1 MTHLTLAQLSG
12 DGKRLLLVDDQGA
25 EFTLDV
31 DAKLRAA
38 LRGEHARLGQLEMK
52 MDSSLR
58 PRDIQARIRAGET
71 PEDVASAAGTTVDA
85 IMPFAAPVMAER
97 QHVAERAQRSSVR
110 RSAGGSV
117 PTGART
123 LGEAVGGHLR
133 SLNVDPDTVQWDAA
147 RREDGR
153 WTLTADYSAGPR
165 SGTAQFTFDAPGNY
179 VVVDNDD
186 AHFLIGDTGAAAPEA
201 PPARDDLQRA
211 RARRQSTAP
220 AHDELPLGDDALSLV
235 SDESR
240 SESSSQSA
248 SLGAEAPVEAYLD
261 DEPPTREQPAVT
273 DEPAPED
280 ERHDV
285 GPVAEDEPPARP
297 AKKRGRASVPSW
309 DEIMFGGPSG
319 SDRA

>member
-38 LRGEHARLGQLEMK
+38 LRGEHSRLGQLEMK

-58 PRDIQARIRAGET
+58 PRDIQARIRSGET
-71 PEDVASAAGTTVDA
+71 PEAVASAAGTTVEA

-110 RSAGGSV
+110 RSGSGQ
-117 PTGART
+117 GART

-133 SLNVDPDTVQWDAA
+133 SLNVDPETITWDAA

-153 WTLTADYSAGPR
+153 WTLTADFTAGTR
-165 SGTAQFTFDAPGNY
+165 SGSAQFSFDAPGNY

-186 AHFLIGDTGAAAPEA
+186 AQFLIGDNAPAADAPAAAL
-201 PPARDDLQRA
+201 DDLQQA
-211 RARRQSTAP
+211 RARRQTIPPTA
-220 AHDELPLGDDALSLV
+220 HGELPLGDDALSLM

-240 SESSSQSA
+240 SESA
-248 SLGAEAPVEAYLD
+248 SLGSEAPVEAYLD
-261 DEPPTREQPAVT
+261 DEPPTREQPAVR
-273 DEPAPED
+273 DEPAAE
-280 ERHDV
+280 EADV
-285 GPVAEDEPPARP
+285 EHDEPPAKP

-309 DEIMFGGPSG
+309 DEIMFGGG
-319 SDRA
+319 KSD